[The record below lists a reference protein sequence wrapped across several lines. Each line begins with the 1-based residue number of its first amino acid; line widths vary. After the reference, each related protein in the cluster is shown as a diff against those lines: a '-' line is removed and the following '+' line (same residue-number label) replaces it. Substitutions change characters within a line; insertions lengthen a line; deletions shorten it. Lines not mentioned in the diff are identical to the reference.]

1 MSIRVS
7 PYCGWYMRQA
17 YTTRSVFKQEE
28 VMKKKK
34 EIVSEPKY
42 LLEGKAWTPA
52 VKTDISQIFRKYGW
66 VPPSEVKNDRNV

>member
-1 MSIRVS
+1 MSIRES
-7 PYCGWYMRQA
+7 TYCGWYMRQA

-34 EIVSEPKY
+34 ETSHEPKY
-42 LLEGKAWTPA
+42 LLDGKPWVPA

-66 VPPSEVKNDRNV
+66 VPPSEVRK